1 MNRLAPL
8 CLQAPTPIWEAQH
21 NKTTGIF
28 HSSTYI
34 QAAKGLGLL
43 RKKGD
48 GTKRKGSVGKGFMSM
63 KKQASASFKAE
74 AVSSSSNSI
83 ITLSLST

>member
-1 MNRLAPL
+1 MNRLAPH
-8 CLQAPTPIWEAQH
+8 PFRPPPPIWKAQL

-48 GTKRKGSVGKGFMSM
+48 GTKRKGSVGKGLMSM

-74 AVSSSSNSI
+74 VVSSSSNSI
-83 ITLSLST
+83 ITLPLST